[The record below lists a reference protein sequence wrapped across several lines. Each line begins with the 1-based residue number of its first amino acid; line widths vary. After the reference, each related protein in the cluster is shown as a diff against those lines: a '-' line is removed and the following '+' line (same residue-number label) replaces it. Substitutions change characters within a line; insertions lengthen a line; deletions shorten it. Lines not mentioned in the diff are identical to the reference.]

1 MVRYGELQGLGCTMR
16 EARESPDFVFG
27 ILAFVILVGL
37 ALLSIGLGAPPAGVE
52 PAIFGS
58 P

>member
-1 MVRYGELQGLGCTMR
+1 MR

>member
-1 MVRYGELQGLGCTMR
+1 MR

-37 ALLSIGLGAPPAGVE
+37 ALLSIGLGVPPPAGVE